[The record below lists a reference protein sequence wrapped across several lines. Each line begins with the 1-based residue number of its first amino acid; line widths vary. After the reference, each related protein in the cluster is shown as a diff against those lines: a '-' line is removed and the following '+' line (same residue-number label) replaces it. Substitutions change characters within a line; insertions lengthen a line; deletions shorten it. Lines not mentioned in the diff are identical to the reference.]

1 MHSQK
6 HFTTDETYQESRKV
20 CIQSYQNFRKRRA
33 ESGKGGQRR
42 MKAYKTRGKNK
53 KETKEEQSVREKKK
67 IMFENNVYNFCLEE
81 FTDAY

>member
-1 MHSQK
+1 
-6 HFTTDETYQESRKV
+6 
-20 CIQSYQNFRKRRA
+20 
-33 ESGKGGQRR
+33 
-42 MKAYKTRGKNK
+42 MKAYKTRGKKK